1 MFIIINFANF
11 MENWFNI
18 INFINSLVMDFS
30 IMIMPFKFDQHF
42 IMVIMEMAIFNLIQ
56 TYNKNQLH
64 FLSVDSP

>member
-30 IMIMPFKFDQHF
+30 IMIMPFKFD
-42 IMVIMEMAIFNLIQ
+42 
-56 TYNKNQLH
+56 
-64 FLSVDSP
+64 